1 MAKKLA
7 IFNFLSVILAIAV
20 NYYTQAVELNG
31 NTIGSL
37 SADYENLFTPAGY
50 AFSIWAVIYLALLAY
65 SGFQIYCAFIT
76 GKHTELITK
85 TGAWFILANI
95 GNMAWV
101 FAWLYELTGLSV
113 VIMLFILFSLIKII
127 LNTNMERWDA
137 PLKVIAFSWWPI
149 CFYSGWIAVATIA
162 NISAYLAKIGWDGWF
177 LSEVQWA
184 ATMIVVATILNIIM
198 IYTRNMRE
206 FGLVGVWALVAIFV
220 RHSRE
225 NEALA
230 WIAMGGAILIF
241 LNAGYHGYK
250 NKETSPMAKLKNS

>member
-1 MAKKLA
+1 MAKNLSVL
-7 IFNFLSVILAIAV
+7 NFLSVLLAIAV
-20 NYYTQAVELNG
+20 NYYSQAVKLNG

-37 SADYENLFTPAGY
+37 SAQYENLFTPAGY

-65 SGFQIYCAFIT
+65 GGYQMYCAFKT
-76 GKHTELITK
+76 EKHLDLIKK

-95 GNMAWV
+95 GNTAWV
-101 FAWLYELTGLSV
+101 LAWLYEFTGLSV
-113 VIMLFILFSLIKII
+113 LIMLVILFSLIKII

-149 CFYSGWIAVATIA
+149 CFYSGWIAVATLA

-177 LSEVQWA
+177 LSEVQW
-184 ATMIVVATILNIIM
+184 TVIMIVVATIINIII

-206 FGLVGVWALVAIFV
+206 FALVGVWALVAIFV
-220 RHSRE
+220 KHSGE
-225 NEALA
+225 NEILA

-241 LNAGYHGYK
+241 LNASYHGYK
-250 NKETSPMAKLKNS
+250 NKETSPMAKMKES